1 MKYFL
6 IAMAY
11 ISIADASVS
20 RGRGD
25 TYHVDNM
32 GSSYEVNDTREHLKI
47 QFVDSASIQ
56 TPVKGFRPTAIY

>member
-11 ISIADASVS
+11 ISIAEASVS

-32 GSSYEVNDTREHLKI
+32 GASYEVNDTREHLKI
-47 QFVDSASIQ
+47 QFVESVNVQ
-56 TPVKGFRPTAIY
+56 TPVKGFRPVAMY